1 LHAIKE
7 NVTGHR
13 ILPMT
18 EKDLGEVLAIE
29 RASFP
34 QPWTRGQFERELK
47 SPISFCY
54 TERVTV
60 DNKERLA
67 AYMVIWIVHG
77 EGHILNIAVAPGL
90 RRRGLAKRLLTFA
103 IELMREKGVFEILLE
118 VRRSNIEPIRL
129 YEKFGF
135 EHAHVRPRYY
145 GDEDALV
152 MRLVL
157 K

>member
-1 LHAIKE
+1 
-7 NVTGHR
+7 
-13 ILPMT
+13 MT

-34 QPWTRGQFERELK
+34 QPWTSGQFERELK

-118 VRRSNIEPIRL
+118 VRRSNIAPIRL

-135 EHAHVRPRYY
+135 EHAHVRSRYY